1 MFYLPKETAAFKYSE
16 DPRTEPEYEEIEPE
30 CIVCGSKKC
39 DYFYFKDGEP
49 IGCDRCIRREGV
61 T

>member
-1 MFYLPKETAAFKYSE
+1 MREFVYDE

-39 DYFYFKDGEP
+39 DYFYFNKDGEP
-49 IGCDRCIRREGV
+49 VGCDDCIKKVDVYE
-61 T
+61 